1 VRKTATLLLLLM
13 LVSTAAFAAGAGP
26 FYAKGDYYAG
36 TVGTWN
42 GDAGN
47 LLTYNSGTGFWSGVV
62 TCDQAYSR
70 HEFKIADASWSESYY
85 PWCNLWVHCGTGD
98 QVLFTLDTNTYADGW
113 FPTTNIVWGDH
124 MYPVGT
130 TFEVIGGAAETGNW
144 GGGPAPVPAATL
156 VGGIWTLAINI
167 ATPGS
172 YEAKFRATGT
182 WDVCNIGEEGA
193 AAPCGANL
201 HYTTLNANELVTFQ
215 FNPATGRA
223 RVVNGSVV
231 PAQKGSWGQVKT
243 LYR

>member
-1 VRKTATLLLLLM
+1 MRKTATLLLALM

-47 LLTYNSGTGFWSGVV
+47 QLTYDSGTGIWSGVV
-62 TCDQAYSR
+62 TCDQAYGR
-70 HEFKIADASWSESYY
+70 HEFKIANADWSESYSPY
-85 PWCNLWVHCGTGD
+85 CNLWVHCGTGD
-98 QVLFTLDTNTYADGW
+98 QVLFTLDGNTYADGW
-113 FPTTNIVWGDH
+113 FPTTNIAWSDH
-124 MYPVGT
+124 YAPVGT
-130 TFEVIGGAAETGNW
+130 TFEVIGGAPETGSW
-144 GGGPAPVPAATL
+144 GSGTAASL
-156 VGGIWTLAINI
+156 VGGIWTLAIGI

-182 WDVCNIGEEGA
+182 WDVCNVGTEGA
-193 AAPCGANL
+193 GAPCGANL
-201 HYTTLNANELVTFQ
+201 QYTTLTANELVTFQ
-215 FNPATGRA
+215 FNPATGRT

-231 PAQKGSWGQVKT
+231 PALKGSWGQVKT